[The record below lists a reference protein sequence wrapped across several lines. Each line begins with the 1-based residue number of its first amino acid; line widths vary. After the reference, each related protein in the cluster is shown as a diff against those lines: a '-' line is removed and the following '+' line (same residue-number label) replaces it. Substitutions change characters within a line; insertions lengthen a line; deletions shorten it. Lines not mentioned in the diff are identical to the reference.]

1 MGDNSGV
8 SPGCYAAALSALPGM
23 GPAYLAAI
31 LAEYHPRDAWEAVL
45 SGRIERPGARR
56 EDRGGARDLHA
67 VDVPAADARGG
78 KSKRPWR
85 TLVATVDPV
94 GWWAAISQHGI
105 FVTWRGQVDYPDAL
119 INDPSPPAV
128 IFWRGR
134 IESLDAPCV
143 AVVGTRHPSRDGTG
157 VAFEMGRN
165 LTAAGVCVV
174 SGLALGI
181 DGAAHRGALEALR
194 SASGSPPVGV
204 VASGVDVVYPKAH
217 SGLWEGVASAGAV
230 ISETIPGR
238 PAQAWRFPA
247 RNRVIAGLV
256 KLVVVVES
264 HARGG
269 SLITVEAALQRG
281 VEVGAVP
288 GSVHSDASVGS
299 NQLLFDGAS
308 VIRDSSDVLSCLGL
322 FTLGGSSRSNSGGRG
337 PDRDV
342 RDPGARADGDR
353 ARGRSRSSDV
363 RSEQA
368 LDAPARRVLE
378 AMGWRPITANQI
390 ITDTGLGTPDVM
402 RSLDTLAGVGAVAED
417 DGCYTR
423 VR

>member
-1 MGDNSGV
+1 MGDDWSV
-8 SPGCYAAALSALPGM
+8 APGCYVAALSALPGM
-23 GPAYLAAI
+23 GPVYLGAI
-31 LAEYHPRDAWEAVL
+31 LGEKHPRDAWEAVV
-45 SGRIERPGARR
+45 SGRIERPGA
-56 EDRGGARDLHA
+56 ESEERGGGLGLPA
-67 VDVPAADARGG
+67 VDVPAGDARGG

-85 TLVATVDPV
+85 TLAATVDPV
-94 GWWAAISQHGI
+94 RWWAAISRHGI
-105 FVTWRGQVDYPDAL
+105 FVTWRGQVDYPAAL
-119 INDPSPPAV
+119 SDDPSPPAV

-157 VAFEMGRN
+157 AAFEIGRN
-165 LTAAGVCVV
+165 LSAAGVCVV

-181 DGAAHRGALEALR
+181 DGAAHRGVLEALR
-194 SASGSPPVGV
+194 SASGAPPVGV

-217 SGLWEGVASAGAV
+217 SSLWDDVASAGAI

-281 VEVGAVP
+281 VDVGAVP

-308 VIRDSSDVLSCLGL
+308 VIRDASDVLSCLGL
-322 FTLGGSSRSNSGGRG
+322 FTSGGPSRSDNGTREPYREVRDTGRG
-337 PDRDV
+337 LRV
-342 RDPGARADGDR
+342 
-353 ARGRSRSSDV
+353 RGRGHSSDV
-363 RSEQA
+363 RLEQS
-368 LDAPARRVLE
+368 LDVTARRVLE

-390 ITDTGLGTPDVM
+390 ITETGLATPDVM
-402 RSLDTLAGVGAVAED
+402 RSLDELTGVEAVTED
-417 DGCYTR
+417 YGCYTR